1 MLDIKFIRENQ
12 KKVQKACKNKKVL
25 LDIEDVLNLDKQR
38 KALLDKVEDLR
49 CQKNKLGKEDISK
62 ARKIKMHLKEI
73 EPKLKETEGLF
84 EKLMLQVPN
93 IPMKDVPIGKDDTEN
108 KKIREWGEIPKFDF
122 EVKDHVSLGK
132 SLDIIDT
139 KTASKVAGS
148 RFSYLK
154 GKLVLLEMALIQ
166 YAFEILTSQKII
178 KKIAD
183 SVEKNY
189 SDKIFIPV
197 IPPVMIRPEVFT
209 KMARLSPADKDD
221 RYYFPKDDLYLI
233 GSAEHTLGAMHMDET
248 IAENQFPIRYAGFS
262 TSFRREAGS
271 YGKDTK
277 GIFRVHQF
285 DKIEMESFTLPENS
299 LKEHNFFVAIEE
311 YLMQSLKIPYRV
323 VVVCTGDMGG
333 PNVRQVDIETW
344 FPGQGKYR
352 ETHSADLMTDYQA
365 RRLKTRV
372 KRKNG
377 SEFVHMNDA
386 TVFAV
391 GRTLIAIMENYQQK
405 DGSILVPEVLKKYVN
420 FEKIA

>member
-420 FEKIA
+420 FEKID